1 MSPTSGIMISGFTF
15 QSGWAFFTL
24 IAARITALVCILAIS
39 GYVTA
44 RRHPRCPIIGLN
56 SWRLSMI
63 VLICSTV
70 LPWASASF
78 LMSSSSVGTNS
89 WSGGSRKRIVT
100 GLPSSA
106 SYSFSKSPCCSGRI
120 LASAASLSSSVSEQ
134 IISRN
139 ASILFPSK
147 NICSVR
153 QSPIPSAPS
162 SRAFTASCGV
172 SAFVRT
178 FIVLYLSAHPIILP
192 NSPAIVAS
200 TVGMIPS

>member
-1 MSPTSGIMISGFTF
+1 MISGLIV
-15 QSGWAFFTL
+15 QSGWAFLTS
-24 IAARITALVCILAIS
+24 IAARITAVVCILAIS

-56 SWRLSMI
+56 SWREAMI

-78 LMSSSSVGTNS
+78 LMSASSVGTNS
-89 WSGGSRKRIVT
+89 WRGGSRKRIVT
-100 GLPSSA
+100 GLPSRA
-106 SYSFSKSPCCSGRI
+106 SKRPLKSSCWNGRTF
-120 LASAASLSSSVSEQ
+120 ARAFSLSSAVSEQ

-139 ASILFPSK
+139 ASIRPSPK

-153 QSPIPSAPS
+153 QRPIPSAPS
-162 SRAFTASCGV
+162 STAFLASAGV

-178 FIVLYLSAHPIILP
+178 FIVLYLSAHAMIRP